1 MKLQNEAGRH
11 RKRRSRE
18 EVKRLVDEF
27 EASGSARAEFCRS
40 RGLALSTLQRH
51 LRARRLGTAAAR
63 SRECRLVPVS
73 VTRRTE
79 ATSKAAETG
88 LEVVLPGGRRIG
100 VKPGFDPGTLQ
111 ELIMALERV

>member
-1 MKLQNEAGRH
+1 
-11 RKRRSRE
+11 
-18 EVKRLVDEF
+18 
-27 EASGSARAEFCRS
+27 
-40 RGLALSTLQRH
+40 
-51 LRARRLGTAAAR
+51 
-63 SRECRLVPVS
+63 VS